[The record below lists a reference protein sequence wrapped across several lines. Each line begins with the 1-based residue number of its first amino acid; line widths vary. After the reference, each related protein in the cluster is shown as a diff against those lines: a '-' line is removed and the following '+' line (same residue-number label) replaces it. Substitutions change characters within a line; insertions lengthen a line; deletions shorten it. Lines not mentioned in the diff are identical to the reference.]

1 MHGIVQTIKNQYIN
15 QTPIPILM
23 DSNPLDMNKGH
34 STNLTD
40 NQRQILQKKMEPKPR
55 KRKYRSW
62 ITSHIPRPPRQ

>member
-15 QTPIPILM
+15 RTSTPILM
-23 DSNPLDMNKGH
+23 DSNPLDMNKGR

-55 KRKYRSW
+55 KRKYRS
-62 ITSHIPRPPRQ
+62 